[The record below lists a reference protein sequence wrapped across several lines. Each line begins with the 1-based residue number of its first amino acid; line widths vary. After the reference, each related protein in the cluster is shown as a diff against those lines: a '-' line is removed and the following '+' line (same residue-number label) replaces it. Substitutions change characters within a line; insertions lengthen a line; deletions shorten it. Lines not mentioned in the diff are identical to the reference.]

1 MKLVIY
7 VFLTLG
13 SVLGGWLGSLLNNGA
28 LLGPWSI
35 LFGLIGGLAGV
46 YVGYKINQRIMS

>member
-13 SVLGGWLGSLLNNGA
+13 SILGGWLGSLLDKGA